1 MKKLVTFDLDGTL
14 VQSAG
19 EIAAACNLTLRELN
33 LPQQPEALITAMIGH
48 GTSELLLQLLAQA
61 RPWLGRSGIADWHRH
76 VLPLFQVNYRLTCG
90 TSATLYPGALEAL
103 ALLDAAGVKLA
114 LVTNKEERYARV
126 LLRALALEGRF
137 AIVIGGDSLPRRKP
151 DALPIDYCLRQ
162 FGIAPKDAAHVG
174 DSFIDVETARA
185 AGVAAWVLPH
195 GYNRGRDIAEAKPD
209 RVFHNLLD
217 IAHHVLAERCTALAA

>member
-1 MKKLVTFDLDGTL
+1 MKQLITFDLDGTL

-33 LPQQPEALITAMIGH
+33 LPQQPEALITKMIGH
-48 GTSELLLQLLAQA
+48 GTSELLLQLLEQA
-61 RPWLGRSGIADWHRH
+61 KPWLGRAGVVEWHKR

-90 TSATLYPGALEAL
+90 TTATLYPGALDAL
-103 ALLDAAGVKLA
+103 ASLDAAGVKLA
-114 LVTNKEERYARV
+114 LITNKEERYARV

-137 AIVIGGDSLPRRKP
+137 GIVIGGDSLPRRKP

-162 FGIAPKDAAHVG
+162 FGIARQDAAHVG

-209 RVFHNLLD
+209 RVFPDLD
-217 IAHHVLAERCTALAA
+217 SVARHVLAGNCAALAA